1 MPQAHRR
8 APTPTAGDPRWT
20 RPGQPAHRADL
31 IGHQSGIVTHTT
43 VPSSPES
50 NAPRLPPTTSAPTG
64 PRHPHARIPRHDVHQ
79 RRRRAKG
86 VLEAFG
92 RRPRRPHGNRQRRP
106 LPEPDGAQFARKR
119 HLADLDRRTHLRHR
133 ARHRY
138 SDAQRRTIYWADV
151 HMGPVTWRIIDH
163 VGYSSLIS
171 ALRTAHKTA
180 VAAFPD
186 GAKYRKDPTKV
197 DAER

>member
-1 MPQAHRR
+1 MDEAR
-8 APTPTAGDPRWT
+8 TT
-20 RPGQPAHRADL
+20 RTRADL

-43 VPSSPES
+43 AVVAGEQR
-50 NAPRLPPTTSAPTG
+50 AEVAAHYVGTEQARVTLTLGFLAMTFTSA
-64 PRHPHARIPRHDVHQ
+64 AAAQ
-79 RRRRAKG
+79 K
-86 VLEAFG
+86 VLEAFAAARAALMG
-92 RRPRRPHGNRQRRP
+92 IDNAAP
-106 LPEPDGAQFARKR
+106 LPEPDGAQFARNVISLTWIDAPTYAIVR
-119 HLADLDRRTHLRHR
+119 GN
-133 ARHRY
+133 RY

>member
-1 MPQAHRR
+1 MR
-8 APTPTAGDPRWT
+8 
-20 RPGQPAHRADL
+20 
-31 IGHQSGIVTHTT
+31 
-43 VPSSPES
+43 
-50 NAPRLPPTTSAPTG
+50 
-64 PRHPHARIPRHDVHQ
+64 
-79 RRRRAKG
+79 
-86 VLEAFG
+86 
-92 RRPRRPHGNRQRRP
+92 GN
-106 LPEPDGAQFARKR
+106 
-119 HLADLDRRTHLRHR
+119 
-133 ARHRY
+133 RY